1 MGLNPGGNIIFKQI
15 VDESHFPLLFV
26 CSDILKFEVYKPF
39 ILLFL

>member
-1 MGLNPGGNIIFKQI
+1 MGLNPG
-15 VDESHFPLLFV
+15 DESHFSLLFV